1 MLGLY
6 SASFSLVAVS
16 RGYTL
21 VVMPRLLIVVAS
33 LVVEYGLYGTWA
45 SAVAAPS
52 L

>member
-21 VVMPRLLIVVAS
+21 VVLHRLLIVVSS
-33 LVVEYGLYGTWA
+33 LVVEHGL
-45 SAVAAPS
+45 
-52 L
+52 